1 MVEIVKYLT
10 TNSTYHGQNALW
22 KNIILLKMFVSPQ
35 ESEVRE
41 KRCQTVAESLSHPSR
56 KSRAEPLMFQ
66 GTFENW

>member
-1 MVEIVKYLT
+1 MFEIIKYLT
-10 TNSTYHGQNALW
+10 KNSTYYGQNALW

-41 KRCQTVAESLSHPSR
+41 KRCQTVAESLGHPS
-56 KSRAEPLMFQ
+56 SRAEPLMFQ